1 VSRAGGVVGVFL
13 ALAAGAAGADAQFVR
28 HPPSADPSVYTDFE
42 KPFYVDDDLSGLSSQ
57 FEVGFVIPT
66 RPNLGVY
73 GNVGVSYADQSSRP
87 SSLTLSNVEVGV
99 LFGKSEGTFAEL
111 SFTLPVAR
119 AITTAGYAAEAAFRA
134 DPEQPEE
141 FAPDALSVGFT
152 LTPRWTLESGWL
164 VGGSGGL
171 RVFTPNGQSSDLYAR
186 FGAFA
191 ERMFGSARIGAE
203 VTGSTLLGQ
212 SQRSLAA
219 RTVNQLTLFGGLPE
233 RPASP
238 HVFLRLPIENQAQ
251 GLTNAILGLR
261 LVF

>member
-1 VSRAGGVVGVFL
+1 MIRAGGAIGVVWVLAVGVP
-13 ALAAGAAGADAQFVR
+13 GVDAQFVR
-28 HPPSADPSVYTDFE
+28 HPPSAVPSVYADLE

-57 FEVGFVIPT
+57 LEVGFVIPT

-73 GNVGVSYADQSSRP
+73 GNVGMSYADQTSRP

-99 LFGKSEGTFAEL
+99 LFGGTEGTFAEL

-119 AITTAGYAAEAAFRA
+119 ALTTAGYAAEAAFRA

-141 FAPDALSVGFT
+141 FAPDAVSIGFT

-171 RVFTPNGQSSDLYAR
+171 RIFTPNGGSSDLYAR

-191 ERMFGSARIGAE
+191 ERIFGTARLGAE

-219 RTVNQLTLFGGLPE
+219 RTVNQLTLFGGLPA
-233 RPASP
+233 RLSSP